1 MSFTFTEHTTDGIT
15 TTFPFRFAGK
25 DKGYLRAS
33 DIVVYLKVQGVWT
46 ETRNWSLSGTN
57 QITFTTAPAAST
69 EINLR
74 IRRIVPKVDPY
85 AEFARG
91 ITLDIRSMNYAFIQN
106 LQAVQEIMDGFFPSG
121 FFYKENLNMGFNKIV
136 NLAPGSE
143 PYDAV
148 NYTQLYAIDQKHTLW
163 NQHQDVIIDGL
174 KASLGSGTSHRTIP
188 WYTTIT
194 GGGQNVVNP
203 PYTFTSALVFIN
215 GVLQFE
221 LAKAITIANN
231 QITFAEDLQA
241 GDEVLVL
248 IGSRIASP
256 EDGVGEINLQ
266 LGDGSTVVNLNVDFS
281 LITVFLDGLK
291 QPTKSYVIEGQ
302 TVRFLEPVPACDFS
316 ALIVIPKGGVNP

>member
-1 MSFTFTEHTTDGIT
+1 MSFTFTEHTTNGTD

-25 DKGYLRAS
+25 DKAYLRAS
-33 DIVVYLKVQGVWT
+33 DIVVYLKVGGVWT
-46 ETRNWSLSGTN
+46 EARNWTLSGTN

-91 ITLDIRSMNYAFIQN
+91 VTLDMRAMNYAFIQT
-106 LQAVQEIMDGFFPSG
+106 LQVTQELMDGFFPSG

-136 NLAPGSE
+136 NLSPGSE

-148 NYTQLYAIDQKHTLW
+148 NYTQLYTVDQKHTLW
-163 NQHQDVIIDGL
+163 NQQQDMMIEGL

-188 WYTTIT
+188 WLYTST
-194 GGGQNVVNP
+194 GGEHFIQV
-203 PYTFTSALVFIN
+203 PYTFNSALVFLN

-221 LAKAITIANN
+221 MAGAIEIVNN
-231 QITFAEDLQA
+231 GIQFAENLVR

-248 IGSRIASP
+248 VGSRIASP
-256 EDGVGEINLQ
+256 EDGVAEIRVAMP
-266 LGDGSTVVNLNVDFS
+266 DGGTIANLNVDFS
-281 LITVFLDGLK
+281 LVTVYLDGLK
-291 QPTKSYVIEGQ
+291 QPVDAYVIEGK
-302 TVRFLEPVPACDFS
+302 TIRFLEPLPECSLS
-316 ALIVIPKGGVNP
+316 ALVVIPKGGANP

>member
-1 MSFTFTEHTTDGIT
+1 MAFTFTEHKTDGTST
-15 TTFPFRFAGK
+15 TYSFRFAGK

-33 DIVVYLKVQGVWT
+33 DIVVYLKVDGVWT
-46 ETRNWSLSGTN
+46 EARNWALSGTN

-91 ITLDIRSMNYAFIQN
+91 VALDIRSMNYSFIQN
-106 LQAVQEIMDGFFPSG
+106 LQAVQEIMDGFFPEG

-148 NYTQLYAIDQKHTLW
+148 NYTQLYTIDQKHTLW
-163 NQHQDVIIDGL
+163 NQQQDMQLEGL
-174 KASLGSGTSHRTIP
+174 KASLSSGTSHRTIP
-188 WYTTIT
+188 WLYTAA
-194 GGGQNVVNP
+194 GGEDFIQV
-203 PYTFTSALVFIN
+203 PYTFNSALVFIN

-221 LAKAITIANN
+221 LAGAIEIINN
-231 QITFAEDLQA
+231 GIQLAEDLVR

-248 IGSRIASP
+248 VGSRIASP
-256 EDGVGEINLQ
+256 EDGVAEVSVNMPEG
-266 LGDGSTVVNLNVDFS
+266 GTVANIGVDFS
-281 LITVFLDGLK
+281 LITVYLDGLK
-291 QPTKSYVIEGQ
+291 QPITAYVIEGQ
-302 TVRFLEPVPACDFS
+302 TIRFLEPVPECTLS
-316 ALIVIPKGGVNP
+316 ALVVVPKGGANP